1 MLAQAYVSGY
11 DRGNKEGAPLTPS
24 NVADTL
30 TALMTFKT
38 LRLRTDGPIA
48 VITLARPDSGHRVD
62 DAFLRELDEACAALN
77 DDAGIRVAVLTGE
90 GDVFCSGWDGD
101 DVPKRPQPFA
111 CLESMGQP
119 IICALN
125 GEATSAGL
133 ELALACDVRIAAESA
148 TFSLPETA
156 QGQLPMG
163 GGTQRLARLV
173 GRGEALRLI
182 LLGEEIDAAEAYR
195 IGLVSAVI
203 PRDEL
208 DDKARSLSERMA
220 SRGPLALRYAKEAV
234 RRGLEQPLDQALRYE
249 TDLTVILQSTEDR
262 AEGVTAFLEKRA
274 AKFEG
279 K

>member
-1 MLAQAYVSGY
+1 MA
-11 DRGNKEGAPLTPS
+11 
-24 NVADTL
+24 
-30 TALMTFKT
+30 FKT
-38 LRLRTDGPIA
+38 LRLDADGPIA
-48 VITLARPDSGHRVD
+48 VITLARPDSGNRVGE
-62 DAFLRELDEACAALN
+62 AFLRELDEACGAIN
-77 DDAGIRVAVLTGE
+77 DDASVRVAILRAD
-90 GDVFCSGWDGD
+90 GDVFCAGWDAEGFAT
-101 DVPKRPQPFA
+101 RPQPFA

-125 GEATSAGL
+125 GGASSAGL
-133 ELALACDVRIAAESA
+133 ELALACDVRIAAENA

-195 IGLVSAVI
+195 IGLVSGIV
-203 PRDEL
+203 PQDEL
-208 DDKARSLSERMA
+208 DTRAQSLAERMA

-234 RRGLEQPLDQALRYE
+234 RRGLEQPLDQALRFE

-262 AEGVTAFLEKRA
+262 AEGVKAFMEKREP
-274 AKFEG
+274 KFEG
-279 K
+279 E

>member
-1 MLAQAYVSGY
+1 MA
-11 DRGNKEGAPLTPS
+11 
-24 NVADTL
+24 
-30 TALMTFKT
+30 FKT
-38 LRLRTDGPIA
+38 LRLDASGPIA
-48 VITLARPDSGHRVD
+48 VIKLARPDSGNRLD
-62 DAFLRELDEACAALN
+62 DAFLRELDDACATIN
-77 DDAGIRVAVLTGE
+77 DDAGVRVAILTAE
-90 GDVFCSGWDGD
+90 GGVFCSGWDGD
-101 DVPKRPQPFA
+101 GLVGRADPFA

-195 IGLVSAVI
+195 IGLVSAVF
-203 PRDEL
+203 PRDQL
-208 DDKARSLSERMA
+208 DDNARTLAERMA

-249 TDLTVILQSTEDR
+249 TDLTVILQSTDDR
-262 AEGVTAFLEKRA
+262 AEGVKAFLEKRA
-274 AKFEG
+274 PKFEG